1 MSGLGCLSSN
11 LRVNNIEIGR
21 VISKRHGIRTRYGL
35 DNMVCSAEGEI
46 RFPSLALQ
54 IICHEKIVYAS
65 VTKDEHAIDAGGIF
79 LEGWGVCG
87 GFNFFCPAGFSKFI
101 IWFVRRKYKK
111 IKVGIPIN
119 KRIPKITGLDMYTM
133 R

>member
-21 VISKRHGIRTRYGL
+21 VISKRLGIRKRYGL
-35 DNMVCSAEGEI
+35 DSMVCNVESES
-46 RFPSLALQ
+46 RFPSLARQ
-54 IICHEKIVYAS
+54 TICHERMVHAS
-65 VTKDEHAIDAGGIF
+65 VTKDEYAIDAGGIF
-79 LEGWGVCG
+79 LEGWGGCG
-87 GFNFFCPAGFSKFI
+87 RFNFLCPVGFSELM

-111 IKVGIPIN
+111 IKIGIPVN
-119 KRIPKITGLDMYTM
+119 KRIPKITGLDIYTM